1 GPHLHHLC
9 CDADDADCANGF
21 ANASLAFLQGCEQ
34 MKKGYGKE
42 GKEEDVQ
49 DSNAAKSIPV
59 SLLKVMAG
67 RTWAFSDFELYDTVG
82 KGTFSRVRVVK
93 MKGNI
98 DRSPMA
104 LKILRKGDVIRLKQ
118 VEHVKAEKQ
127 IMSMIEHPFIVNLL
141 GAFQDDKRL
150 FMLLEYINGGELFSY
165 LRREGRLPNE
175 HVRFYTGEIVLAFG
189 YLHSLHVVYR
199 DLKPEN
205 VLLDC
210 EGHVK
215 LTDFGF
221 AKVVEERT
229 WTLCGTPEYLAPE
242 IIQSKGHGKGVD
254 WWALGVLLFEMMA
267 GYPPFY
273 EENPFG
279 IYQKV
284 LQGRLDFPR
293 HFDVKA
299 KDLVR
304 RLLVNDRTKRFGCLK
319 AGVEDIKR
327 HKWYKG
333 TDWDLLLARRVSPPF
348 KPPVQSA
355 DDTSMFERYPES
367 TEASAP
373 SISSKEQES
382 FQEFDSPP
390 VA

>member
-1 GPHLHHLC
+1 MK
-9 CDADDADCANGF
+9 
-21 ANASLAFLQGCEQ
+21 SLPISQLKAWT
-34 MKKGYGKE
+34 KGR
-42 GKEEDVQ
+42 
-49 DSNAAKSIPV
+49 A
-59 SLLKVMAG
+59 
-67 RTWAFSDFELYDTVG
+67 WAFTDFELKDTVG

-93 MKGNI
+93 MKASQE
-98 DRSPMA
+98 RTPMA

-141 GAFQDDKRL
+141 GAFQDERRL
-150 FMLLEYINGGELFSY
+150 FMLLEYVNGGELFSY
-165 LRREGRLPNE
+165 LRREGRLPND
-175 HVRFYTGEIVLAFG
+175 HVRFYSGEIVLAFG

-205 VLLDC
+205 ALLDF
-210 EGHVK
+210 EGHIK

-242 IIQSKGHGKGVD
+242 MIQSKGHGKGVD
-254 WWALGVLLFEMMA
+254 WWALGVLLFEMLA

-273 EENPFG
+273 DENPFG

-284 LQGRLDFPR
+284 LQGRVDFPR

-299 KDLVR
+299 KDLIR
-304 RLLVNDRTKRFGCLK
+304 RLLTADRTKRLGCLK
-319 AGVEDIKR
+319 GVEDLKK

-333 TDWDLLLARRVSPPF
+333 MDWDLLLTRSVTPPF
-348 KPPVQSA
+348 RPPVQSE
-355 DDTSMFERYPES
+355 DDTSMFDRYPES

-373 SISSKEQES
+373 AISAKEQES
-382 FQEFDSPP
+382 FQEFDTTILG
-390 VA
+390 A

>member
-1 GPHLHHLC
+1 LTIVPICRDFIYTEGIK
-9 CDADDADCANGF
+9 AAV
-21 ANASLAFLQGCEQ
+21 NASTYFVPMAQLKALAR
-34 MKKGYGKE
+34 
-42 GKEEDVQ
+42 
-49 DSNAAKSIPV
+49 
-59 SLLKVMAG
+59 G
-67 RTWAFSDFELYDTVG
+67 RAWAFSDFELKDTVG

-93 MKGNI
+93 IKGVS
-98 DRSPMA
+98 DRTPIA

-150 FMLLEYINGGELFSY
+150 FMMLEYVNGGELFSY
-165 LRREGRLPNE
+165 LRREGRLPND
-175 HVRFYTGEIVLAFG
+175 HVRFYSGEIVLVFG
-189 YLHSLHVVYR
+189 YLHNLHIIYR

-205 VLLDC
+205 VLLDSD
-210 EGHVK
+210 GHVK

-242 IIQSKGHGKGVD
+242 VIQSKGHGKGVD
-254 WWALGVLLFEMMA
+254 WWALGILLFEMLA

-273 EENPFG
+273 DENPFG
-279 IYQKV
+279 IYNKV
-284 LQGRLDFPR
+284 LQGRVDFPR
-293 HFDVKA
+293 HFDMKA
-299 KDLVR
+299 KDLVKK
-304 RLLVNDRTKRFGCLK
+304 LLTPDRTKRIGCLK
-319 AGVEDIKR
+319 PGVDDIKK

-333 TDWDLLLARRVSPPF
+333 TDWDLLMARGVPAPF
-348 KPPVQSA
+348 QPPVQSA

-382 FQEFDSPP
+382 FQEFDTTLN
-390 VA
+390 A

>member
-1 GPHLHHLC
+1 MTTPI
-9 CDADDADCANGF
+9 A
-21 ANASLAFLQGCEQ
+21 Q
-34 MKKGYGKE
+34 
-42 GKEEDVQ
+42 
-49 DSNAAKSIPV
+49 
-59 SLLKVMAG
+59 LKALTKG
-67 RTWAFSDFELYDTVG
+67 RTWAFTDFELKDTVG

-93 MKGNI
+93 IKGSH

-141 GAFQDDKRL
+141 GSFQDEKRL
-150 FMLLEYINGGELFSY
+150 FMLLEYVNGGELFSY

-175 HVRFYTGEIVLAFG
+175 HACFYSSEIILAFG

-215 LTDFGF
+215 ITDFGF

-254 WWALGVLLFEMMA
+254 WWALGILLFEMIA

-273 EENPFG
+273 DENPFG

-284 LQGRLDFPR
+284 LQGRVDFPR

-299 KDLVR
+299 KDLVK
-304 RLLVNDRTKRFGCLK
+304 RLLTTDRTKRFGCLK
-319 AGVEDIKR
+319 AGVEDVKR
-327 HKWYKG
+327 HKWYKAV
-333 TDWDLLLARRVSPPF
+333 DWDSLLARSVPPPF
-348 KPPVQSA
+348 QPPVQSE

-373 SISSKEQES
+373 SISPKEQEG
-382 FQEFDSPP
+382 FQEFDTPI
-390 VA
+390 A